1 MIRLYDTLTGTV
13 RPVEFRDEGKVSLYA
28 CGPTVY
34 DHPHVGHARS
44 ALTYDILRRYLEWTG
59 LEVTLA
65 ANITDIDDKIIAK
78 AAAEKRTEAE
88 VAAEFE
94 RSYIEA
100 MDAINVLPPH
110 HRPHATEYVS
120 EMIEF
125 VGGLVESG
133 AAYANDAGVYL
144 RVGRLSDYGALVH
157 RTPEDLREGA
167 GARVEV
173 DTNKEDPLDF
183 ALWKSAKP
191 GEPTWDSPWGP
202 GRPGW
207 HIECVAM
214 SMGILGEDFDI
225 HGGGDDLAF
234 PHHENERAEATAS
247 GRQFARHWVHHAMV
261 NVAGEKMSKSLG
273 NFRTAGDLF
282 AAHDPRA
289 FRLLILQT
297 HYRKTMEINTAVMT
311 QAETALGR
319 FEALARR
326 ATAAGLSVLGG
337 TLPDERVTGQPVLAR
352 PDLDTSAVEAFR
364 SAMDHDLGT
373 PEATATVFDTI
384 RRANA
389 ALDAGAPNAEMLVRT
404 VFDLAGALGLEFGRH
419 ISVHIH
425 DVVGIADTASAEIT
439 STDPTSTDTP
449 AAAATATRPE
459 SAEIDSLVQA
469 RSKARTDRDFA
480 KADRLR
486 DELTA
491 LGIVVEDTPNGP
503 IWHRA

>member
-1 MIRLYDTLTGTV
+1 MIRLYDTLTATV
-13 RPVEFRDEGKVSLYA
+13 RALELRDPGKVSLYA

-44 ALTYDILRRYLEWTG
+44 ALTYDILRRYLEWLG
-59 LEVTLA
+59 LEVTHA
-65 ANITDIDDKIIAK
+65 ANITDIDDKIIAR
-78 AAAEKRTEAE
+78 AAREGRSEAE

-94 RSYIEA
+94 KSYIDA
-100 MDAINVLPPH
+100 MDAVGVLHPH
-110 HRPHATEYVS
+110 SRPHATEYVA
-120 EMIEF
+120 EMIAF
-125 VGGLVESG
+125 VEGLVDSG
-133 AAYANDAGVYL
+133 AAYANEAGVYL
-144 RVGRLSDYGALVH
+144 RVGRLTDYGALVH
-157 RTPEDLREGA
+157 RTPDDLREGA

-173 DTNKEDPLDF
+173 DENKEDPLDF

-247 GRQFARHWVHHAMV
+247 GRKFARHWVHHAMV

-297 HYRKTMEINTAVMT
+297 HYRKTMEINTEVMT
-311 QAETALGR
+311 QAETALER
-319 FEALARR
+319 FDSLARR
-326 ATAAGLSVLGG
+326 AAAAGVPAESGASL
-337 TLPDERVTGQPVLAR
+337 DE
-352 PDLDTSAVEAFR
+352 SAVEAFR
-364 SAMDHDLGT
+364 AAMDNDLST
-373 PEATATVFDTI
+373 PEATATVFDTV

-389 ALDAGAPNAEMLVRT
+389 ALDSGSPDATVLVAT
-404 VFDLAGALGLEFGRH
+404 VFDLAGALGLVFGE
-419 ISVHIH
+419 SS
-425 DVVGIADTASAEIT
+425 GGAD
-439 STDPTSTDTP
+439 DPE
-449 AAAATATRPE
+449 A
-459 SAEIDSLVQA
+459 AEIDALVA
-469 RSKARTDRDFA
+469 ARTEARAGRDFA
-480 KADRLR
+480 EADRLR

-491 LGIVVEDTPNGP
+491 RGIVVEDTANGP
-503 IWHRA
+503 IWHRG